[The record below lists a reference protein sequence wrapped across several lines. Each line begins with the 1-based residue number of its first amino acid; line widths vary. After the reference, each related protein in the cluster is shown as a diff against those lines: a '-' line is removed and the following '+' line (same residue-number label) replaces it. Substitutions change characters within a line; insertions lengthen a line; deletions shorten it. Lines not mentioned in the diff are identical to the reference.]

1 MQLLVLAPKSGVYQ
15 TVFQNHSGF
24 KKQVPEGPCLGEE
37 EEAEVLLIPEPGE
50 SDLDLAE
57 LLRQSRPPLQ
67 QNPGGKKKRSSFKP
81 LSYLSCPHLMQSCS
95 ESSPTSSQCIY
106 FGGWW
111 ACRDGSCQYE
121 DGHRRYQP
129 QEATP
134 KTNTFL
140 AGTGQKAE
148 NYVAEWSHPAIS
160 LTVV

>member
-95 ESSPTSSQCIY
+95 ESSPTHHHNA
-106 FGGWW
+106 FTL
-111 ACRDGSCQYE
+111 E
-121 DGHRRYQP
+121 DGERVEMDLVNMKMDTGDTSPKKQP
-129 QEATP
+129 PRQTP
-134 KTNTFL
+134 FWQKL
-140 AGTGQKAE
+140 AKKLK
-148 NYVAEWSHPAIS
+148 IM
-160 LTVV
+160 

>member
-67 QNPGGKKKRSSFKP
+67 QNHGGKKKKLLQTIELP
-81 LSYLSCPHLMQSCS
+81 ELSPPDAELLREFPD
-95 ESSPTSSQCIY
+95 TSSQCIY
-106 FGGWW
+106 FGGW
-111 ACRDGSCQYE
+111 
-121 DGHRRYQP
+121 
-129 QEATP
+129 
-134 KTNTFL
+134 
-140 AGTGQKAE
+140 
-148 NYVAEWSHPAIS
+148 
-160 LTVV
+160 